1 MILSDMH
8 THSSFSA
15 DACDCLAD
23 MVGQA
28 KRLGLRYYG
37 TAEHFDCDYIP
48 LGLTYEGGA
57 PVYTDASG
65 YFASARA
72 LQREACDGAF
82 TYLAG
87 AEFGY
92 SDDEGVI
99 AAYRRMIAE
108 YSPDFII
115 NSVHTCDGADCWY
128 ESYFSGKDRR
138 TAYSRYLMR
147 VIRSLSAPYP
157 YDIVAHVGYVSRNAP
172 YADAKLNYC
181 EFSELYDEILKGV
194 IARGK
199 ILEVNASARGAGS
212 AFLPDC
218 DVLARYAELGGTK
231 LSFASDA
238 HELSA
243 IARGGDGV
251 AAALKK
257 LGFTRLTV
265 PCRGLELEVEL

>member
-1 MILSDMH
+1 MH

-65 YFASARA
+65 YFSAARA

-99 AAYRRMIAE
+99 AAYRRIIAE

-172 YADAKLNYC
+172 YADAKLNYR

-199 ILEVNASARGAGS
+199 ILEVNTSARGAGS

>member
-1 MILSDMH
+1 
-8 THSSFSA
+8 
-15 DACDCLAD
+15 
-23 MVGQA
+23 MVWRA

-99 AAYRRMIAE
+99 AAYRRIIAE

-157 YDIVAHVGYVSRNAP
+157 YDIVGHVGYVSRNAP

-181 EFSELYDEILKGV
+181 EFSELYDEI
-194 IARGK
+194 
-199 ILEVNASARGAGS
+199 
-212 AFLPDC
+212 DC

>member
-1 MILSDMH
+1 
-8 THSSFSA
+8 
-15 DACDCLAD
+15 
-23 MVGQA
+23 
-28 KRLGLRYYG
+28 
-37 TAEHFDCDYIP
+37 
-48 LGLTYEGGA
+48 
-57 PVYTDASG
+57 
-65 YFASARA
+65 
-72 LQREACDGAF
+72 
-82 TYLAG
+82 
-87 AEFGY
+87 
-92 SDDEGVI
+92 
-99 AAYRRMIAE
+99 MIAE

-181 EFSELYDEILKGV
+181 EFSELYDEILRGV
-194 IARGK
+194 ISRGK

>member
-1 MILSDMH
+1 MH

-23 MVGQA
+23 MVWRA

-65 YFASARA
+65 YFSAARA

-172 YADAKLNYC
+172 YVDAKLNYR

-194 IARGK
+194 ISRGK

-243 IARGGDGV
+243 IARGGDCV